1 LCAENLDPE
10 ERGVPFGENYIIYC
24 NPFPIVDRHL
34 SVMHREH
41 RVQRIAGETGTV
53 LDLAAALPGYFVIY
67 NGPECGASA
76 PDHLHF
82 QAGIATF
89 PIFEETERFRDIA
102 VRNYGRNVFLFRD
115 ADRSRLVD
123 RLDRT
128 IELLSEV
135 TGKRPEPMLNIAA
148 FHRDTAW
155 TVFVFPRSKHRPSAY
170 HNGEFTISPGTIDL
184 CGLVVAPFEKDFAK
198 LSASDIDLIYREVTL
213 SDAMFEDVASRL

>member
-1 LCAENLDPE
+1 LCAGNLDPE
-10 ERGVPFGENYIIYC
+10 ERGVPFGENYAIYC

-34 SVMHREH
+34 SVVHREH
-41 RVQRIAGETGTV
+41 RLQRIAGETGTV
-53 LDLAAALPGYFVIY
+53 LDLAAVLPGYFVIY

-82 QAGIATF
+82 QAGAATF
-89 PIFEETERFRDIA
+89 PIFEETERLGDIA
-102 VRNYGRNVFLFRD
+102 VRNYGRNVFRFRD

-128 IELLSEV
+128 IELLFEV

-148 FHRDTAW
+148 FHRDTVW
-155 TVFVFPRSKHRPSAY
+155 TVYVFPRAKHRPGVY
-170 HNGEFTISPGTIDL
+170 HTGELTISPGSIDL

-198 LSASDIDLIYREVTL
+198 LTGSDIDSIFREVTL
-213 SDAMFEDVASRL
+213 SDSMFEDVASRL